1 LGGVAKKTVAPSA
14 FAGVLFVAA
23 EKLIAHSAVRE
34 RGPSGTHY
42 DRGHKKA
49 RRDTNTGAKPFP
61 KQRRV
66 LSTHKCQEEETRRR
80 PKSTF

>member
-1 LGGVAKKTVAPSA
+1 MSECCREGCKVKLQPNA
-14 FAGVLFVAA
+14 FAGVRFVAA
-23 EKLIAHSAVRE
+23 EKLIARSAVRE

-42 DRGHKKA
+42 DRGHAKA

-66 LSTHKCQEEETRRR
+66 PFHPQMPRRGD
-80 PKSTF
+80 TAQT